1 MEQAGQL
8 STMDGSLGADG
19 KQRPRPQPMTV
30 ISPTASVRA
39 LAALV
44 TAGQRFS
51 TVYAD
56 PHGGLPIQRPVPR
69 PPAMT

>member
-1 MEQAGQL
+1 
-8 STMDGSLGADG
+8 
-19 KQRPRPQPMTV
+19 
-30 ISPTASVRA
+30 VRA